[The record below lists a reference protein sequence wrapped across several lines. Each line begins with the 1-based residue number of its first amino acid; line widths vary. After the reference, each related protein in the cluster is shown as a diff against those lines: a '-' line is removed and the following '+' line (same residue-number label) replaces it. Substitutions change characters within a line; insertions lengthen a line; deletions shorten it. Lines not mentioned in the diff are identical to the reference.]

1 MLEICTHKSEKNSNM
16 NENLRTNQE
25 QCHARTS
32 NALQEGERPEANFAI
47 QLFEG
52 KKVRFVWD
60 EEQEKYY
67 FAVVDIVQVLT
78 ESADYQTARKYW
90 KVLKGR
96 LLKEGNETVTN
107 CYQLKL
113 PAADGKNRLTDV
125 ADLEQIFRLIQSIPS
140 KKAEPVKKWLA
151 EVGAQRIDQMIDP
164 ELTFQ
169 MAVEDYRRQGYS
181 DRWINERM
189 RSIEMRKELT
199 DEWHRSG
206 IHEPKDFAIL
216 TNVLTKA
223 WSGMTTGEYKRHK
236 GLTKENLRDNMTN
249 VELALNNTLTEVATT
264 EIARQRK
271 TQGMKESRQ
280 SAQAGGQIAKNTRDD
295 LERQL
300 GRTVIS
306 SERASD
312 YIRPI
317 ESQDADALQLPD
329 EEK

>member
-1 MLEICTHKSEKNSNM
+1 M
-16 NENLRTNQE
+16 NE
-25 QCHARTS
+25 
-32 NALQEGERPEANFAI
+32 NFAI

-52 KKVRFVWD
+52 KKVRIVWD
-60 EEQEKYY
+60 EEKEKFF
-67 FAVVDIVQVLT
+67 FAVADIVQVLT
-78 ESADYQTARKYW
+78 DSEDVKQYIKRMRARDPELNSNW
-90 KVLKGR
+90 GTICTPLEM
-96 LLKEGNETVTN
+96 LA
-107 CYQLKL
+107 
-113 PAADGKNRLTDV
+113 PDGKRRKTNA
-125 ADLEQIFRLIQSIPS
+125 ADLEGIFRIIQSIPS
-140 KKAEPVKKWLA
+140 KKAEPVKRWLA

-249 VELALNNTLTEVATT
+249 VELALNTLAEVTTTELSRQRNPRGMAQSRKTALEGGEVARN
-264 EIARQRK
+264 AR
-271 TQGMKESRQ
+271 TDIESR
-280 SAQAGGQIAKNTRDD
+280 
-295 LERQL
+295 L

-312 YIRPI
+312 YIHPI
-317 ESQDADALQLPD
+317 EQKDANTLPVSD
-329 EEK
+329 EPNE